1 MVILCLKIL
10 ERECMVSTS
19 THPDASIQ
27 LTHAAT
33 QLRTPAAYS
42 KTITPHSSHWIL
54 GLLNCIC
61 LHKFKL
67 SLLQFICKW
76 RTHEIPQIIIKYIYI
91 RIIMIQ
97 LHF

>member
-42 KTITPHSSHWIL
+42 KTITPHSSH
-54 GLLNCIC
+54 
-61 LHKFKL
+61 
-67 SLLQFICKW
+67 
-76 RTHEIPQIIIKYIYI
+76 
-91 RIIMIQ
+91 
-97 LHF
+97 